1 MEAKNLEET
10 LVDEK
15 TTALVDELDKAL
27 AVVEKKTLSDTMG
40 DVKAKALKAKA
51 LVDLPRCTST
61 QLVTNL
67 DADAQINLDLA
78 THCVMTC
85 ARHKSK
91 R

>member
-1 MEAKNLEET
+1 MEAKKLKET
-10 LVDEK
+10 QVDEK

-27 AVVEKKTLSDTMG
+27 AVLEKKKLSDIMG

-51 LVDLPRCTST
+51 VVDLPRCTST

-67 DADAQINLDLA
+67 DADAHINLNLA
-78 THCVMTC
+78 THCVMTW